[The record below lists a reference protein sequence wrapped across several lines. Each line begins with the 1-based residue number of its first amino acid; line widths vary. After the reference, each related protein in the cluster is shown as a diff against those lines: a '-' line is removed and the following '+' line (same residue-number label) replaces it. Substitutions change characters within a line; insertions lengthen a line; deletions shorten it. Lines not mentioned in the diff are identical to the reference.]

1 MSMIKSVNEP
11 QGSRDVTLTPNSHN
25 EPVPLPEGPPTIE
38 GLNPAEM
45 AHGTADQL
53 LVVHGANFTERC
65 IVTFE
70 NVELATVYEA
80 PHKINATLPNDL
92 EAGDYLV
99 AVRLGTFE
107 ADGKPFKVLEAE
119 APPEEIEGELAD
131 PDEMEAE
138 IEAAKEDGDF
148 KPVHRGRPT
157 THLPKNRKR

>member
-1 MSMIKSVNEP
+1 VNIKSINEP
-11 QGSRDVTLTPNSHN
+11 QTSRTVALTPNSVN

-45 AHGTADQL
+45 PHGTADQL
-53 LVVHGANFTERC
+53 LVVHGANFIPSC
-65 IVTFE
+65 IITFE
-70 NVELATVYEA
+70 NVELTTVYEA
-80 PHKINATLPNDL
+80 PNKINATLPNDL

-99 AVRLGTFE
+99 AVRLGSFE
-107 ADGKPFKVLEAE
+107 AEGKPFKVIASE

-131 PDEMEAE
+131 PDELEDE
-138 IEAAKEDGDF
+138 IEAAKEEGDF